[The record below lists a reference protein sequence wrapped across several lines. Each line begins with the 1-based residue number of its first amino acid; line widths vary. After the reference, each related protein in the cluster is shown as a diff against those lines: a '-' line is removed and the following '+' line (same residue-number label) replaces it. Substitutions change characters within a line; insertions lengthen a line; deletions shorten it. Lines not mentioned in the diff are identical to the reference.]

1 MKTRLLFSLLL
12 LIVSI
17 SRIDAQEKTS
27 EIVGTWR
34 LTEIQYGDRDRQIL
48 PDNVQ
53 RIKLITPTYFTWV
66 QFDTSDNKV
75 INSAGG
81 KISFDGKNYIET
93 VAFGGT
99 DMLAF
104 LGKEQ
109 KFEIKLEQDKMYL
122 SGQLSSNL
130 KIDEVWEKVK

>member
-1 MKTRLLFSLLL
+1 LL

-17 SRIDAQEKTS
+17 SGIVAQEKTS
-27 EIVGTWR
+27 EIFGTWR
-34 LTEIQYGDRDRQIL
+34 LTEIEYGDRGRQIM

-53 RIKLITPTYFTWV
+53 RIKLITPNYFTWV
-66 QFDTSDNKV
+66 QFDTSDNIV

-81 KISFDGKNYIET
+81 KISYDGKNYIET
-93 VAFGGT
+93 ISFAGT
-99 DMLAF
+99 GMLAF

-109 KFEIKLEQDKMYL
+109 KFEIKLNQGKMYL

-130 KIDEVWEKVK
+130 KIDEVWEKVE